1 MSATAA
7 LRLKRGSTTMTLAP
21 LRIFASI
28 THLKPTGCASAGL
41 PPMISTTLAFLMSTQ
56 LLVIAPRPKV
66 GARAE
71 TVGAWQTRAW
81 LSVPRMPS
89 ARVKRWSSEPV
100 SLLAAEEQSMPVLS
114 QRLTVVPLAFFSMKL
129 ASRSSFIRRAMR
141 SMAWSQLMRCHL
153 SEPGARYSGNSRRCS
168 LCT

>member
-1 MSATAA
+1 
-7 LRLKRGSTTMTLAP
+7 
-21 LRIFASI
+21 
-28 THLKPTGCASAGL
+28 
-41 PPMISTTLAFLMSTQ
+41 
-56 LLVIAPRPKV
+56 
-66 GARAE
+66 
-71 TVGAWQTRAW
+71 
-81 LSVPRMPS
+81 
-89 ARVKRWSSEPV
+89 
-100 SLLAAEEQSMPVLS
+100 MPVLS